1 MSNLVKTPI
10 AAVAL
15 VAALAAWSPVAVAES
30 EPRFTRTEVE
40 VSVPDVTLINQ
51 HGDRVRLLDLVQR
64 DEPVLVDFIFA
75 TCTTIC
81 PILSAG
87 YSSLQ
92 GKLEDS
98 PGAVHLISISI
109 DPEHDGPA
117 ELAAYLE
124 RYRARPGWD
133 FLTGTRADI
142 DRVMRAFDAFI
153 PDKMSHRPLIFIRT
167 ADSTRWVQLH
177 GYAGSRDLLRE
188 LGLPGGTS

>member
-1 MSNLVKTPI
+1 MRFRFRAHLIALLV
-10 AAVAL
+10 AGAVL
-15 VAALAAWSPVAVAES
+15 VAAAPTAAES

-40 VSVPDVTLINQ
+40 VSLPDVTLVNQ

-87 YSSLQ
+87 YTSLQ

-109 DPEHDGPA
+109 DPEHDGPE
-117 ELAAYLE
+117 ELTAYLKK
-124 RYRARPGWD
+124 YRARPGWD

-153 PDKMSHRPLIFIRT
+153 PDKMSHRPLIFIRR
-167 ADSTRWVQLH
+167 DGSGRWVQLY
-177 GYAGSRDLLRE
+177 GYAGSRDLLQE
-188 LGLPGGTS
+188 LGLAGGRS